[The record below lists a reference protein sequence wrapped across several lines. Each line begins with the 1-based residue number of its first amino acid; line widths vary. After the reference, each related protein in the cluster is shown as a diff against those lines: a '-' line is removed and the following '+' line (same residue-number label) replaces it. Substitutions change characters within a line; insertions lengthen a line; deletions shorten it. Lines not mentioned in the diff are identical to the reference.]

1 LPDGHEATSRAT
13 REQPYDT
20 DRVVDV
26 AVQVFLERGYD
37 RASMGDIARAAGLGK
52 SSLYHHVA
60 GKEELLER
68 GLRRALDALFAAL
81 EEPEASTGPAIA
93 RLRTMIRRTVEI
105 MCDQLPEVALLLR
118 VRGNTETE
126 RWVLE
131 RRREFDRIMT
141 RLVEEAIAA
150 GEVRA
155 DLDPG
160 LVTRLAFGMSNSVV
174 EWYRPGGSVRPQ
186 RIVDH
191 ITAIVFEGV
200 TAGAPLA
207 ADTTEPAGG

>member
-1 LPDGHEATSRAT
+1 LPDGRETTT
-13 REQPYDT
+13 RTPRDQPYDT

-52 SSLYHHVA
+52 SSLYHHIT

-81 EEPEASTGPAIA
+81 DEPDASTGPAVE

-118 VRGNTETE
+118 VRGNTDTE

-141 RLVEEAIAA
+141 RLVRDAIAA
-150 GEVRA
+150 GDVRA

-160 LVTRLAFGMSNSVV
+160 LVTRLVFGMSNSVV
-174 EWYRPGGSVRPQ
+174 EWYRPGGAVRPQ

-191 ITAIVFEGV
+191 ITAIVFEG
-200 TAGAPLA
+200 L
-207 ADTTEPAGG
+207 EQ